1 MDVWGYVEE
10 VFGVCEGDRVFVG
23 SLVAFDEHHEFAEDL
38 AEVAPVYFVDDEYVL
53 LTRVCLGFFAE
64 IVEDAVLE
72 GEVFVFRWTVALDE
86 VFIGVRLVKLDH
98 LYSGV

>member
-10 VFGVCEGDRVFVG
+10 VFRVCEGDGVLGG

-38 AEVAPVYFVDDEYVL
+38 AEVAPVYFVDDEDVL
-53 LTRVCLGFFAE
+53 LARVCLGCFAE

-72 GEVFVFRWTVALDE
+72 GEVFVFGWAVALDE
-86 VFIGVRLVKLDH
+86 VFVGVRLVKLDH
-98 LYSGV
+98 LYSSV